1 MYHGVLPQSVTN
13 PDPPT
18 TYPSPEELMA
28 KAEADYQEYLTNLI
42 NKMSRHEAYDATET
56 TPQAIRRQTQTAGK
70 KCLEELVKKFCDEH
84 DIPEEDRPTVEYTFY
99 HPETGSQAIE
109 ITYKDNPE
117 DTT

>member
-13 PDPPT
+13 TDPLT
-18 TYPSPEELMA
+18 QALAASKHL
-28 KAEADYQEYLTNLI
+28 YQQIMQDHQNLLTDI
-42 NKMSRHEAYDATET
+42 
-56 TPQAIRRQTQTAGK
+56 
-70 KCLEELVKKFCDEH
+70 VKKFCDEH